1 VISGAFGCGNSWGL
15 LVVVTCRIGKWDH
28 GTHGTWRN
36 PVDIRKTM
44 ENHHFLM
51 GKSTI
56 FVPFSIAKNDQ
67 RLIPWD
73 SNPERIGITYD
84 SEDLPNISYN
94 YD

>member
-1 VISGAFGCGNSWGL
+1 
-15 LVVVTCRIGKWDH
+15 
-28 GTHGTWRN
+28 
-36 PVDIRKTM
+36 
-44 ENHHFLM
+44 M